1 MTIALNIIFAI
12 IVLAAVVGMLAHS
25 IKVSHA
31 GQRKLHVARP
41 HARPATATSR
51 STGRRRA
58 YGPVTGA
65 RA

>member
-31 GQRKLHVARP
+31 QRKLHVARP
-41 HARPATATSR
+41 NARPATALSR
-51 STGRRRA
+51 STARQRA
-58 YGPVTGA
+58 YGPATGVSA
-65 RA
+65 

>member
-25 IKVSHA
+25 IKASHA
-31 GQRKLHVARP
+31 QRKLHVARAN
-41 HARPATATSR
+41 ARPATAKSR

-58 YGPVTGA
+58 YGPLTGA